1 MGNSYRAVLPLMV
14 AAVVTVLLLG
24 IAGCRSNFRE
34 TISPTADIPTET
46 VVSVGSS
53 PTVDIL
59 AETVVSVGSSPT
71 ADIPAETVVPNNSSP
86 DGGGYAGEVDV
97 VLGRAVLQPNGRV
110 TVFYVARNSDEEFE
124 GPILIDGAEMETSG
138 GGSRLAEGYGTL
150 LNWAPLT
157 LGWLTFLVADA
168 APGSFKVS
176 VNSVQVDGGHLTG
189 SWQLAQLSGF
199 EARRDVSE
207 PIVIDSGL
215 CVSAGSVAIGFH
227 EHACATE
234 FVDPH
239 SLREKE
245 DNSVSTP
252 VTPRPTPTPRQI
264 STRPPA
270 TSTPPDTT
278 LHGGDISLTFDLC
291 TPWYFLVQV
300 GIDRSSTPIVG
311 STGPS
316 TSIRC
321 VLPED
326 EAISWTTLEL
336 LEQPRL

>member
-1 MGNSYRAVLPLMV
+1 MGNSHRAVPPLMV

-34 TISPTADIPTET
+34 TTSPTADI
-46 VVSVGSS
+46 S
-53 PTVDIL
+53 
-59 AETVVSVGSSPT
+59 
-71 ADIPAETVVPNNSSP
+71 AETVVPNNSSP

-124 GPILIDGAEMETSG
+124 GYILIDGAEMETSG
-138 GGSRLAEGYGTL
+138 GGSWLAEGYGTL
-150 LNWAPLT
+150 LNWPPLT

-168 APGSFKVS
+168 SPGGFKVS

-189 SWQLAQLSGF
+189 SWQLAQFSGF

-227 EHACATE
+227 RHACATE
-234 FVDPH
+234 FVDLRG
-239 SLREKE
+239 LREKE

-252 VTPRPTPTPRQI
+252 VTPRPTPTPGQI
-264 STRPPA
+264 STLPPA
-270 TSTPPDTT
+270 TSTPPDIT
-278 LHGGDISLTFDLC
+278 LHGRDIRLIFDLC
-291 TPWYFLVQV
+291 TPWHFMVPV
-300 GIDRSSTPIVG
+300 SIDRSFTPIVG
-311 STGPS
+311 SHGPS

-326 EAISWTTLEL
+326 DAISWTTLEL

>member
-1 MGNSYRAVLPLMV
+1 MGNSHRAVPPLMV

-46 VVSVGSS
+46 VV
-53 PTVDIL
+53 
-59 AETVVSVGSSPT
+59 
-71 ADIPAETVVPNNSSP
+71 PNNSSQ
-86 DGGGYAGEVDV
+86 DSGGYAGEVDV

-124 GPILIDGAEMETSG
+124 GSILIDGAEMETSG
-138 GGSRLAEGYGTL
+138 GGSWPAEGYGTL
-150 LNWAPLT
+150 LNRPPLT

-168 APGSFKVS
+168 ISGSFKVS
-176 VNSVQVDGGHLTG
+176 VKSVQVDGGHLTG

-227 EHACATE
+227 RHACATE
-234 FVDPH
+234 FVDLRG
-239 SLREKE
+239 SREKE

-252 VTPRPTPTPRQI
+252 VTPRPTPTPEQI

-270 TSTPPDTT
+270 TATPPDIT
-278 LHGGDISLTFDLC
+278 LHDGGIRLKFDLC
-291 TPWYFLVQV
+291 TPWHFSVLVA
-300 GIDRSSTPIVG
+300 IDQSSTPIVG
-311 STGPS
+311 SLGLTTGS
-316 TSIRC
+316 RC

-326 EAISWTTLEL
+326 DAISWTTLEL